1 MGKPLD
7 RFMQVCYDIPVK
19 WTERKHRQG
28 IFLSL
33 KKRLDKEGN
42 TCYTVVVQRGELS
55 PPNPKRRVISSKI
68 RMIEMAKVQNT
79 VVEGVSAKDVEMLM
93 DVLSEQFGTVVT
105 PKGQKTV
112 ELVKV
117 EVATG
122 VFSIQS
128 IGSVS
133 SDVKSAMNLAKDLIV
148 ILRERM
154 ESEEQEA

>member
-1 MGKPLD
+1 M
-7 RFMQVCYDIPVK
+7 CYDIPVK
-19 WTERKHRQG
+19 WTEGKTRSKTDP
-28 IFLSL
+28 
-33 KKRLDKEGN
+33 KKVLDKIDK

-79 VVEGVSAKDVEMLM
+79 VVEGISENDVDMLM
-93 DVLSEQFGTVVT
+93 DVLSEQFGTVET
-105 PKGQKTV
+105 PKGSKQVT
-112 ELVKV
+112 LVKV
-117 EVATG
+117 EVADG
-122 VFSIQS
+122 VYSIQS

-133 SDVKSAMNLAKDLIV
+133 SEVKSAMNLAKDLLV

>member
-1 MGKPLD
+1 
-7 RFMQVCYDIPVK
+7 
-19 WTERKHRQG
+19 
-28 IFLSL
+28 
-33 KKRLDKEGN
+33 
-42 TCYTVVVQRGELS
+42 
-55 PPNPKRRVISSKI
+55 
-68 RMIEMAKVQNT
+68 MAKVQNT
-79 VVEGVSAKDVEMLM
+79 VVEGVSAKDVDMLM